1 MATGGEIVSTVLL
14 VPDLP
19 LERWLSMDRYAHR
32 LHDWLE
38 SGEHGFHVRLAA
50 HIGALTRDSV
60 GQRAT
65 ADKRKDRREAFVRWW
80 SQPVDPSR
88 VVLPGPLHGPQQWA
102 ARYYFYPWRVKREA
116 KRADVVHVL
125 DHSYAHMIER
135 AGRRPVVVTVHDL
148 MPVVVLRSPT
158 DNWREGWREGV
169 RTRFLRQALKSLRQA
184 DAYIVGTQWLK
195 YELATWLGTDKNIFV
210 VPFGVDRA
218 FYGESAVA
226 RERGRRD
233 WRIPEDAFVVLHVG
247 STVDRKNVPLVV
259 QTVARLRQQTDA
271 YLLQVGGRF
280 TPEQEQ
286 LIDRLDMRA
295 AVRSIASADETAL
308 RRAYRTADVL
318 LFPSLYE
325 GFGFP
330 VLEAFASGLPVV
342 TSGAGGLKEVAGGA
356 AVVVEGRD
364 PGDYVQAIERLDDAD
379 ERDELIQRGWVRARE
394 FTWQQTAL
402 LTAQVYKPLF

>member
-1 MATGGEIVSTVLL
+1 MPSVLL

-19 LERWLSMDRYAHR
+19 LERWASMDKYAHR

-38 SGEHGFHVRLAA
+38 SGDFGLSVRLAA

-60 GQRAT
+60 GRRGSAADQRS
-65 ADKRKDRREAFVRWW
+65 DRRKAFVRWW
-80 SQPVDPSR
+80 TQPVDPSR
-88 VVLPGPLHGPQQWA
+88 VILPGPFHGPQQWA

-116 KRADVVHVL
+116 KRVDLVHVL
-125 DHSYAHMIER
+125 DHSYAHMIEP

-158 DNWREGWREGV
+158 GVGGWREGV
-169 RTRFLRQALKSLRQA
+169 RNRFLRQALKALRQA
-184 DAYIVGTQWLK
+184 DSYVVGTEWLK
-195 YELATWLGTDKNIFV
+195 RELATWLGDEKNIHV

-218 FYGESAVA
+218 FFGESAVA

-247 STVDRKNVPLVV
+247 STVDRKNVPLVI

-271 YLLQVGGRF
+271 YLLQVGGRL

-286 LIDRLDMRA
+286 LIERLDLRSV
-295 AVRSIASADETAL
+295 VRSVASADETGL

-342 TSGAGGLKEVAGGA
+342 TSGAGGLKEVAGDA
-356 AVVVEGRD
+356 AIVVEGRD
-364 PGDYVQAIERLDDAD
+364 PGGYVEALERLSEDSD
-379 ERDELIQRGWVRARE
+379 EREEMIQRGWARARQ
-394 FTWQQTAL
+394 FTWQKTAA
-402 LTAQVYKPLF
+402 LTADVYKTLF

>member
-1 MATGGEIVSTVLL
+1 MPSVLL

-19 LERWLSMDRYAHR
+19 LERWASMDKYAHR

-38 SGEHGFHVRLAA
+38 SSDFGLQVRLAA
-50 HIGALTRDSV
+50 HIGSLTRDSV
-60 GQRAT
+60 GRRGSA
-65 ADKRKDRREAFVRWW
+65 AELRSDRRKAFVRWW
-80 SQPVDPSR
+80 TQPVDPSR
-88 VVLPGPLHGPQQWA
+88 VILPGPLHGPQQWA

-116 KRADVVHVL
+116 KRADLVHVL
-125 DHSYAHMIER
+125 DHSYAHMIEK
-135 AGRRPVVVTVHDL
+135 AGRRPVIVTVHDL

-169 RTRFLRQALKSLRQA
+169 RTRFLRQALKALRQA

-195 YELATWLGTDKNIFV
+195 YKLATWLGTDKNIFV

-218 FYGESAVA
+218 FYGESTVA

-233 WRIPEDAFVVLHVG
+233 WRIPEEAFVVLHVG

-379 ERDELIQRGWVRARE
+379 ERDELIQRGWEIGRASS
-394 FTWQQTAL
+394 
-402 LTAQVYKPLF
+402 

>member
-1 MATGGEIVSTVLL
+1 VGPRTG
-14 VPDLP
+14 
-19 LERWLSMDRYAHR
+19 
-32 LHDWLE
+32 
-38 SGEHGFHVRLAA
+38 
-50 HIGALTRDSV
+50 
-60 GQRAT
+60 
-65 ADKRKDRREAFVRWW
+65 ADKRNSRGTAFVRWW
-80 SQPVDPSR
+80 TQPVDPSR

-116 KRADVVHVL
+116 KRADLVHVL
-125 DHSYAHMIER
+125 DHSYAHMIEK
-135 AGRRPVVVTVHDL
+135 AGRRPVIVTVHDL

-169 RTRFLRQALKSLRQA
+169 RTRFLRQALKALRQA

-218 FYGESAVA
+218 FYGESTVA

-247 STVDRKNVPLVV
+247 STVDRKNVPLVI
-259 QTVARLRQQTDA
+259 QTVARLRQQIDA

-295 AVRSIASADETAL
+295 VVRSIASADETAL

-364 PGDYVQAIERLDDAD
+364 PGDYVQAIEQLDDPE
-379 ERDELIQRGWVRARE
+379 EREELIQRGWGRARQ
-394 FTWQQTAL
+394 FTWQQTAT
-402 LTAQVYKPLF
+402 LTAEVYKPLF

>member
-1 MATGGEIVSTVLL
+1 
-14 VPDLP
+14 
-19 LERWLSMDRYAHR
+19 MDRYAHR

-38 SGEHGFHVRLAA
+38 SSDFGFRVNLAA
-50 HIGALTRDSV
+50 HVGALTRDSV
-60 GQRAT
+60 GRRGST
-65 ADKRKDRREAFVRWW
+65 GEKRRNSREAFVRWW
-80 SQPVDPSR
+80 TQPVDPSR

-116 KRADVVHVL
+116 KRVDLVHVL
-125 DHSYAHMIER
+125 DHSYAHMIET

-158 DNWREGWREGV
+158 DGWREGV
-169 RTRFLRQALKSLRQA
+169 RNRFLRQALKALRQA
-184 DAYIVGTQWLK
+184 DSYIVGTQWLK
-195 YELATWLGTDKNIFV
+195 RELATWLGNDENIHV

-218 FYGESAVA
+218 FFGESAVGGA
-226 RERGRRD
+226 RERWRRD

-247 STVDRKNVPLVV
+247 STVDRKNVPLVI
-259 QTVARLRQQTDA
+259 QTVARLRQQADA
-271 YLLQVGGRF
+271 YLLQLGGRF
-280 TPEQEQ
+280 SDDQEQ

-364 PGDYVQAIERLDDAD
+364 PGDYVHALERLDDAD
-379 ERDELIQRGWVRARE
+379 EREELVQKGWERARQ
-394 FTWQQTAL
+394 FTWQKTAA
-402 LTAQVYKPLF
+402 LTAEVYKPLF

>member
-1 MATGGEIVSTVLL
+1 MPSVLL

-19 LERWLSMDRYAHR
+19 LERWASMDKYAHR

-38 SGEHGFHVRLAA
+38 SGDFGLSVRLAA

-60 GQRAT
+60 GRRGSAADQRS
-65 ADKRKDRREAFVRWW
+65 DRRKAFVRWW
-80 SQPVDPSR
+80 TQPVDPSR
-88 VVLPGPLHGPQQWA
+88 VILPGPFHGPQQWA

-116 KRADVVHVL
+116 KRVDLVHVL
-125 DHSYAHMIER
+125 DHSYAHMIEP

-158 DNWREGWREGV
+158 GVGGWREGV
-169 RTRFLRQALKSLRQA
+169 RNRFLRQALKALRLA
-184 DAYIVGTQWLK
+184 DSYIVGTEWLK
-195 YELATWLGTDKNIFV
+195 RELATWLGDEKNIHV

-218 FYGESAVA
+218 FFGESAVA
-226 RERGRRD
+226 RERGRRE

-247 STVDRKNVPLVV
+247 STVDRKNVPLVI

-271 YLLQVGGRF
+271 YLLQVGGRL

-286 LIDRLDMRA
+286 LIERLDLRSV
-295 AVRSIASADETAL
+295 VRSVASADETGL

-342 TSGAGGLKEVAGGA
+342 TSGAGGLKEVAGDA
-356 AVVVEGRD
+356 AIVVEGRD
-364 PGDYVQAIERLDDAD
+364 PGGYVEALERLSEDSD
-379 ERDELIQRGWVRARE
+379 EREEMIQRGWARARQ
-394 FTWQQTAL
+394 FTWQKTAA
-402 LTAQVYKPLF
+402 LTADVYKTLF

>member
-1 MATGGEIVSTVLL
+1 
-14 VPDLP
+14 
-19 LERWLSMDRYAHR
+19 MDKYAHR

-38 SGEHGFHVRLAA
+38 SSEFGFHVRLAA

-60 GQRAT
+60 GERA
-65 ADKRKDRREAFVRWW
+65 AAKKRRSREAFVRWW
-80 SQPVDPSR
+80 TQPVDPSR

-116 KRADVVHVL
+116 KRADLVHVL
-125 DHSYAHMIER
+125 DHSYAHMIEK
-135 AGRRPVVVTVHDL
+135 AGRCPVVVTVHDL

-169 RTRFLRQALKSLRQA
+169 RTRFLRQALKALRQA
-184 DAYIVGTQWLK
+184 DAYIVGTEWLHH
-195 YELATWLGTDKNIFV
+195 ELATWLGNDKNIFV

-247 STVDRKNVPLVV
+247 STVDRKNVPLVI

-286 LIDRLDMRA
+286 LIHRLDMRN

-342 TSGAGGLKEVAGGA
+342 TSGAGGLKEVSGGA

-364 PGDYVQAIERLDDAD
+364 PGDYVQAIERLDDPD
-379 ERDELIQRGWVRARE
+379 EREELIQRGWARARQ
-394 FTWQQTAL
+394 FTWQKTAL
-402 LTAQVYKPLF
+402 LTSQVYKPLF

>member
-19 LERWLSMDRYAHR
+19 LERWPSMDRYAHR

-364 PGDYVQAIERLDDAD
+364 PGDYVQAIERLDDPD

-394 FTWQQTAL
+394 FTWQNTAL

>member
-1 MATGGEIVSTVLL
+1 MPSVLL

-19 LERWLSMDRYAHR
+19 LERWASMDKYAHR

-38 SGEHGFHVRLAA
+38 SGDFGLSVRLAA

-60 GQRAT
+60 GRRGSPADQRS
-65 ADKRKDRREAFVRWW
+65 DRRKAFVRWW
-80 SQPVDPSR
+80 TQPVDPSR
-88 VVLPGPLHGPQQWA
+88 VILPGPFHGPQQWA

-116 KRADVVHVL
+116 KRVDLVHVL
-125 DHSYAHMIER
+125 DHSYAHMIEP

-158 DNWREGWREGV
+158 GVGGWREGV
-169 RTRFLRQALKSLRQA
+169 RNRFLRQALKALRQA
-184 DAYIVGTQWLK
+184 DSYIVGTEWLK
-195 YELATWLGTDKNIFV
+195 RELATWLGDDKNIYV

-218 FYGESAVA
+218 FFGESAVA
-226 RERGRRD
+226 RERGRRE

-247 STVDRKNVPLVV
+247 STVDRKNVPLVI

-271 YLLQVGGRF
+271 YLLQVGGRL

-286 LIDRLDMRA
+286 LIERLDLRSV
-295 AVRSIASADETAL
+295 VRSVASADETGL

-342 TSGAGGLKEVAGGA
+342 TSGAGGLKEVAGDA
-356 AVVVEGRD
+356 AIVVEGRD
-364 PGDYVQAIERLDDAD
+364 PGGYVEALERLSEDSD
-379 ERDELIQRGWVRARE
+379 EREEMIQRGWARARQ
-394 FTWQQTAL
+394 FTWQKTAA
-402 LTAQVYKPLF
+402 LTAEVYKTLF

>member
-1 MATGGEIVSTVLL
+1 MPTVLL

-19 LERWLSMDRYAHR
+19 LERWASMDKYAHR

-38 SGEHGFHVRLAA
+38 SGEFGLNVRLAA
-50 HIGALTRDSV
+50 HIGSLTRDSS
-60 GQRAT
+60 GRRGA
-65 ADKRKDRREAFVRWW
+65 AKKRGDRRQSFMRWW
-80 SQPVDPSR
+80 TQPVDPSR

-116 KRADVVHVL
+116 KRADLVHVL
-125 DHSYAHMIER
+125 DHSYAHMIEK
-135 AGRRPVVVTVHDL
+135 AGRRPVIVTVHDL

-169 RTRFLRQALKSLRQA
+169 RTRFLRQALKALRQA

-218 FYGESAVA
+218 FYGESTVA

-247 STVDRKNVPLVV
+247 STVDRKNVPLVI
-259 QTVARLRQQTDA
+259 QTVARLRQQTDT

-280 TPEQEQ
+280 SAEQEQ
-286 LIDRLDMRA
+286 LIERLDLRR
-295 AVRSIASADETAL
+295 AVRSVASADDTTL
-308 RRAYRTADVL
+308 RRAYRAADVL

-342 TSGAGGLKEVAGGA
+342 TSGAGGLKEVAGDA
-356 AVVVEGRD
+356 ALVVEGRD
-364 PGDYVQAIERLDDAD
+364 PTAYVKALETLSEDAD
-379 ERDELIQRGWVRARE
+379 ERYDLIRKGWARARQ
-394 FTWQQTAL
+394 FTWQRTASM
-402 LTAQVYKPLF
+402 TAEVYKPLF

>member
-1 MATGGEIVSTVLL
+1 MPSVLL

-19 LERWLSMDRYAHR
+19 LERWASMDKYAHR

-38 SGEHGFHVRLAA
+38 SGDFGLSVRLAA
-50 HIGALTRDSV
+50 HIGSLTRDSV
-60 GQRAT
+60 GRRGSAADQRS
-65 ADKRKDRREAFVRWW
+65 DRRKAFVRWW
-80 SQPVDPSR
+80 TQPVDPSR
-88 VVLPGPLHGPQQWA
+88 VILPGPFHGPQQWA

-116 KRADVVHVL
+116 KRVDLVHVL
-125 DHSYAHMIER
+125 DHSYAHMIEP

-158 DNWREGWREGV
+158 GVGGWREGV
-169 RTRFLRQALKSLRQA
+169 RNRFLRQALKALRLA
-184 DAYIVGTQWLK
+184 DSYIVGTEWLK
-195 YELATWLGTDKNIFV
+195 RELATWLGDEKNIHV

-218 FYGESAVA
+218 FFGESAVA
-226 RERGRRD
+226 RERGRRE

-247 STVDRKNVPLVV
+247 STVDRKNVPLVI

-271 YLLQVGGRF
+271 YLLQVGGRL

-286 LIDRLDMRA
+286 LIDRLDLRSV
-295 AVRSIASADETAL
+295 VRSVASADETGL

-342 TSGAGGLKEVAGGA
+342 TSGAGGLKEVAADA
-356 AVVVEGRD
+356 AIVVEGRD
-364 PGDYVQAIERLDDAD
+364 PGGYVEALERLSEDSD
-379 ERDELIQRGWVRARE
+379 EREEMIQRGWARARQ
-394 FTWQQTAL
+394 FTWQKTAS
-402 LTAQVYKPLF
+402 LTAEVYKTLF

>member
-1 MATGGEIVSTVLL
+1 
-14 VPDLP
+14 
-19 LERWLSMDRYAHR
+19 MDKYAHR

-38 SGEHGFHVRLAA
+38 SGEFGFQVRLAA

-60 GQRAT
+60 GRRAS
-65 ADKRKDRREAFVRWW
+65 ADGEKRKERSDRRKAFVRWW
-80 SQPVDPSR
+80 TQPVDPSR

-116 KRADVVHVL
+116 KRADLVHVL
-125 DHSYAHMIER
+125 DHSYAHMIEK
-135 AGRRPVVVTVHDL
+135 AGRAPVVVTVHDL

-158 DNWREGWREGV
+158 ENWREGWREGL
-169 RTRFLRQALKSLRQA
+169 RTRFLRQALKALRQA
-184 DAYIVGTQWLK
+184 DAYIVGTEWLRH
-195 YELATWLGTDKNIFV
+195 ELATWLGNDKNIHV

-218 FYGESAVA
+218 FYGESTVA

-247 STVDRKNVPLVV
+247 STVDRKNVPLVIH
-259 QTVARLRQQTDA
+259 TVARLRQQTDA

-280 TPEQEQ
+280 TAEQEQ
-286 LIDRLDMRA
+286 LIERLDLRG

-308 RRAYRTADVL
+308 RRAYRAADVL

-342 TSGAGGLKEVAGGA
+342 TSGAGALKEVAAGA

-364 PGDYVQAIERLDDAD
+364 PGDYVHALERLDEAD
-379 ERDELIQRGWVRARE
+379 ERDDLIQKGWARARQ
-394 FTWQQTAL
+394 FTWQKTAQ
-402 LTAQVYKPLF
+402 LTAEVYKPLF

>member
-1 MATGGEIVSTVLL
+1 MSSVLL
-14 VPDLP
+14 APDLP
-19 LERWLSMDRYAHR
+19 LEHWASMDKYAHR

-38 SGEHGFHVRLAA
+38 SSDLGFQVRLAA

-60 GQRAT
+60 G
-65 ADKRKDRREAFVRWW
+65 RRSDPRQAFVRWW
-80 SQPVDPSR
+80 TQPVDPSR
-88 VVLPGPLHGPQQWA
+88 LILPGPLHGPQQWA

-116 KRADVVHVL
+116 KRSDLVHVL
-125 DHSYAHMIER
+125 DHSYAHMIEK

-158 DNWREGWREGV
+158 GGGGWREGV
-169 RTRFLRQALKSLRQA
+169 RNRFLRQALKSLRQA
-184 DAYIVGTQWLK
+184 DAYIVGTEWLK
-195 YELATWLGTDKNIFV
+195 SELATWLGNDKNISV

-218 FYGESAVA
+218 FYGESTVA
-226 RERGRRD
+226 RERGRRE

-247 STVDRKNVPLVV
+247 STVDRKNVPLAI
-259 QTVARLRQQTDA
+259 QTVVRLRQQTDA

-280 TPEQEQ
+280 TAEQEQ
-286 LIDRLDMRA
+286 LIDRLGLRS
-295 AVRSIASADETAL
+295 AVRSVASADETAL
-308 RRAYRTADVL
+308 RRAYRAADVL

-364 PGDYVQAIERLDDAD
+364 PGDYVHALERLDDPE
-379 ERDELIQRGWVRARE
+379 EREELVQKGWARARQ
-394 FTWQQTAL
+394 FTWQKTAA
-402 LTAQVYKPLF
+402 LTAEVYKPLF

>member
-1 MATGGEIVSTVLL
+1 
-14 VPDLP
+14 
-19 LERWLSMDRYAHR
+19 MDKYAHR

-38 SGEHGFHVRLAA
+38 SGDFGLNVRLAA

-60 GQRAT
+60 GRRGSTAEQR
-65 ADKRKDRREAFVRWW
+65 RSDRRKAFVRWW

-88 VVLPGPLHGPQQWA
+88 VILPGPFHGPQQWA

-116 KRADVVHVL
+116 KRVDLVHVL
-125 DHSYAHMIER
+125 DHSYAHMIET

-148 MPVVVLRSPT
+148 MPVVVLRSPQ
-158 DNWREGWREGV
+158 DGWREGV
-169 RTRFLRQALKSLRQA
+169 RNRFLKQALKALRQA
-184 DAYIVGTQWLK
+184 DSYIVGTEWLK
-195 YELATWLGTDKNIFV
+195 RELATWLGNDKNIHV

-218 FYGESAVA
+218 FFGESAVA

-233 WRIPEDAFVVLHVG
+233 WRISEDAFVVLHVG
-247 STVDRKNVPLVV
+247 STVDRKNVPLLI

-271 YLLQVGGRF
+271 YLLQVGARF
-280 TPEQEQ
+280 TAEQEQ
-286 LIDRLDMRA
+286 LIDRLDLRS
-295 AVRSIASADETAL
+295 AVRSVASADETAL

-364 PGDYVQAIERLDDAD
+364 PADYVHALERLEDAD
-379 ERDELIQRGWVRARE
+379 EREELIQRGWARARQ
-394 FTWQQTAL
+394 FTWQKAAA
-402 LTAQVYKPLF
+402 LTAAVYQPLF